1 MFKKL
6 VMPFIGRNVNVPEK
20 VLENDPNCLSLEEL
34 QFILLLI
41 RDSSFKGEN
50 VQTVY
55 NTVLKLQNQYTTLQ
69 NIKK

>member
-6 VMPFIGRNVNVPEK
+6 VMPFIGKNVNVPEK
-20 VLENDPNCLSLEEL
+20 ILENDPNRLSLEEL

-55 NTVLKLQNQYTTLQ
+55 KIGRAHV
-69 NIKK
+69 

>member
-6 VMPFIGRNVNVPEK
+6 VMPFIAKNVNVPEK
-20 VLENDPNCLSLEEL
+20 VLGNNSNDLSLEEL

-50 VQTVY
+50 VQVVY

>member
-1 MFKKL
+1 
-6 VMPFIGRNVNVPEK
+6 MPFIGKNVNVPEK
-20 VLENDPNCLSLEEL
+20 ILENDPNRLSLEEL

-50 VQTVY
+50 VQVVY

>member
-6 VMPFIGRNVNVPEK
+6 VMPFIGKNVNVPEK
-20 VLENDPNCLSLEEL
+20 ILENDPNRLSLEEL

>member
-6 VMPFIGRNVNVPEK
+6 VMPFIGKNVNVPEK
-20 VLENDPNCLSLEEL
+20 ILENDPNRLSLEEL

-50 VQTVY
+50 VQVVY

>member
-1 MFKKL
+1 
-6 VMPFIGRNVNVPEK
+6 MPFFGKNVNVPEK
-20 VLENDPNCLSLEEL
+20 VLGNNSNDLSLEEL

-50 VQTVY
+50 VQVVY

>member
-1 MFKKL
+1 
-6 VMPFIGRNVNVPEK
+6 MPFFGKNVNVPEK
-20 VLENDPNCLSLEEL
+20 VLGNNPNDLSLEEL

-50 VQTVY
+50 VQVVY

>member
-1 MFKKL
+1 
-6 VMPFIGRNVNVPEK
+6 MPFIGKNVNVPEK
-20 VLENDPNCLSLEEL
+20 VLENDPNRLSLEEL

-50 VQTVY
+50 VQVVY

>member
-6 VMPFIGRNVNVPEK
+6 VMPFIGKNVNVPEK
-20 VLENDPNCLSLEEL
+20 ILENDPNRLSLEEL

-69 NIKK
+69 HIKK